1 MRFFLKTGRDYVLA
15 ASMRFDVR
23 GYPRPGKNILFFFFR
38 AVKIAGQPRYQKY
51 TTGEYIYI
59 YMYFFALTDF
69 FSGDILKFSL
79 SFTETRISENFF
91 YVHGRRSERGGG
103 RNEARSSFT
112 LG

>member
-23 GYPRPGKNILFFFFR
+23 GYPRPGKNILFFFFAR
-38 AVKIAGQPRYQKY
+38 SKSRVSVIRNTPPGN
-51 TTGEYIYI
+51 IYI